1 MARFVLVHGAF
12 GGAWCWEP
20 VVEALERD
28 GHEAIAID
36 LPGSGED
43 QTAVGAV
50 TLDAYGERV
59 CEVLSAQ
66 DGPSILV
73 GHSMGGAVI
82 THGAARC
89 PQNVSLLVY
98 VAAFMPSDGQS
109 LLDMT
114 KLPEAAGD
122 VVQANLTVSGDP
134 PVGALSESAYGDGL
148 MCCCTPA
155 QIQWSIARRRP
166 QAVAPFGAPVRVPGG
181 ALDAVPRAYVLTLQ
195 DYAIRPALQRRMIAE
210 HPCVD
215 VVELDTDHTPALS
228 ATTELVAALER
239 FASLGS
245 SPGFAGLRSS
255 PDEG

>member
-36 LPGSGED
+36 LPGSGAD
-43 QTAVGAV
+43 QTPVADV

-59 CEVLSAQ
+59 CEVLGAQ

-73 GHSMGGAVI
+73 GHSMGGVAI

-114 KLPEAAGD
+114 RLPEAAGD

-134 PVGALSESAYGDGL
+134 PVGELSAGAYSDGL
-148 MCCCTPA
+148 MCCCTPE
-155 QIQWSIARRRP
+155 QVEWSVARRRP
-166 QAVAPFGAPVRVPGG
+166 QAVAPFGAPVRVPQGS
-181 ALDAVPRAYVLTLQ
+181 LDDVPRAYVLTAQ
-195 DYAIRPALQRRMIAE
+195 DFAIRPALQRRMIGE
-210 HPCVD
+210 HPCIA

-228 ATTELVAALER
+228 ATADLVGALER
-239 FASLGS
+239 FAAL
-245 SPGFAGLRSS
+245 A
-255 PDEG
+255 

>member
-20 VVEALERD
+20 VVAALEHD
-28 GHEAIAID
+28 GHEVIAID

-43 QTAVGAV
+43 QTPVGDV

-59 CEVLSAQ
+59 REVLSAQ

-73 GHSMGGAVI
+73 GHSMGGVVI

-89 PQNVSLLVY
+89 PENVSLLVY

-109 LLDMT
+109 LIDMT
-114 KLPEAAGD
+114 HLPEAAGD

-134 PVGALSESAYGDGL
+134 PVGELAAGAYADGL
-148 MCCCTPA
+148 MCCCTSE
-155 QIQWSIARRRP
+155 QIEWSVARRRP
-166 QAVAPFGAPVRVPGG
+166 QALAPMGVPVRVPDA
-181 ALDAVPRAYVLTLQ
+181 ALDGVPRAYVFTAQ

-228 ATTELVAALER
+228 ATAELVAALER
-239 FASLGS
+239 FAAL
-245 SPGFAGLRSS
+245 A
-255 PDEG
+255 

>member
-28 GHEAIAID
+28 GHEAVAID

-43 QTAVGAV
+43 QTPVTGV

-59 CEVLSAQ
+59 CAVLSAQ
-66 DGPSILV
+66 SGPSILV

-114 KLPEAAGD
+114 HLPEAAGD
-122 VVQANLTVSGDP
+122 VVQANIVVSGDP
-134 PVGALSESAYGDGL
+134 PVAELSSGAYADGL
-148 MCCCTPA
+148 MCCCTPE
-155 QIQWSIARRRP
+155 QIEWSIARRRP
-166 QAVAPFGAPVRVPGG
+166 QPVAPMGSPVRVAQGS
-181 ALDAVPRAYVLTLQ
+181 LDDVPRTYVFTAQ

-228 ATTELVAALER
+228 ATAELVGALER
-239 FASLGS
+239 FAAL
-245 SPGFAGLRSS
+245 A
-255 PDEG
+255 